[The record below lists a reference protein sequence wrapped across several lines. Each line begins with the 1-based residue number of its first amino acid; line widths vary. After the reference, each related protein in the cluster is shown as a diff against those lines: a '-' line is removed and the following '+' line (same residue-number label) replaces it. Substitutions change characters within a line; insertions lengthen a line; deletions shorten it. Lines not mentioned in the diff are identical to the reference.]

1 MAGDTLVVL
10 PKFDA
15 ARVVDVISRY
25 RVTMIGLVA
34 ATLVRILRLPGLQPE
49 HMSSLRLVIAGAGA
63 ISVPVLRGWVDLVG
77 AENIII
83 GYGASDGF
91 GSTSLR
97 AEQLHARPGTVGRGS
112 DCGIR
117 IVG

>member
-15 ARVVDVISRY
+15 ASVVDVISRY
-25 RVTMIGLVA
+25 RVTIIGLVA
-34 ATLVRILRLPGLQPE
+34 ATLVRILRLPDLQPE

-83 GYGASDGF
+83 GYGASEGF
-91 GSTSLR
+91 GSTSIR
-97 AEQLHARPGTVGRGS
+97 AEDRQRV
-112 DCGIR
+112 
-117 IVG
+117 V